1 MLRPYQQIN
10 RRKSRVVK
18 VGNVSIGGGTH
29 TRNLAVHS
37 ATNSVKDLT
46 GYVGCSQ
53 IKRYETSNKSAD
65 FAVSFAN
72 DRSTGRISI
81 EMLSSVTET
90 LKAGKYFY
98 DLIISSPE
106 GVTERVVEGT
116 AIVKKAVT
124 R

>member
-1 MLRPYQQIN
+1 MTVFTANIIIYT
-10 RRKSRVVK
+10 
-18 VGNVSIGGGTH
+18 GTDFAQ
-29 TRNLAVHS
+29 TFVLEDS

-65 FAVSFAN
+65 FAISFAN
-72 DRSTGRISI
+72 DRTTGRISI
-81 EMLSSVTET
+81 EMLSTVTET

>member
-1 MLRPYQQIN
+1 MPVFTANIIIYT
-10 RRKSRVVK
+10 
-18 VGNVSIGGGTH
+18 GTDFAQ
-29 TRNLAVHS
+29 TFVLEDS
-37 ATNSVKDLT
+37 ASNSVKDLT

-53 IKRYETSNKSAD
+53 IKRYESSNKSAD
-65 FAVSFAN
+65 FSVAFAN

-106 GVTERVVEGT
+106 GVTERVIEGT

>member
-1 MLRPYQQIN
+1 MPVFTANIIIYTGTDFAQTFVLEDSASN
-10 RRKSRVVK
+10 
-18 VGNVSIGGGTH
+18 SI
-29 TRNLAVHS
+29 
-37 ATNSVKDLT
+37 KDLT

-53 IKRYETSNKSAD
+53 IKRYESSNKSAD
-65 FAVSFAN
+65 FTVSFAN

-98 DLIISSPE
+98 DLIISSPN
-106 GVTERVVEGT
+106 GVTERVIEGT
-116 AIVKKAVT
+116 AIFKKAVT

>member
-1 MLRPYQQIN
+1 MPVFTANIIIYT
-10 RRKSRVVK
+10 
-18 VGNVSIGGGTH
+18 GTDFAQ
-29 TRNLAVHS
+29 TFVLEDS

-53 IKRYETSNKSAD
+53 IKRYETSTKSAD
-65 FAVSFAN
+65 FTVTFAN
-72 DRSTGRISI
+72 DRSTGRVSI
-81 EMLSSVTET
+81 EMLSTVTET

-106 GVTERVVEGT
+106 GVTERVIEGT

>member
-1 MLRPYQQIN
+1 MPVFTANIIIYT
-10 RRKSRVVK
+10 
-18 VGNVSIGGGTH
+18 GTDFAQ
-29 TRNLAVHS
+29 TFVLEDS

-53 IKRYETSNKSAD
+53 IKRYETSTKSAD
-65 FAVSFAN
+65 FTVTFAN
-72 DRSTGRISI
+72 DRSTGRVSI
-81 EMLSSVTET
+81 EMLSTVTET

-106 GVTERVVEGT
+106 GITERVVEGT

>member
-1 MLRPYQQIN
+1 MPVFTANIIIYT
-10 RRKSRVVK
+10 
-18 VGNVSIGGGTH
+18 GTDFAQ
-29 TRNLAVHS
+29 TFVLEDS

-53 IKRYETSNKSAD
+53 IKRYETSTKSAD
-65 FAVSFAN
+65 FTVTFAN
-72 DRSTGRISI
+72 DRSTGRVSI
-81 EMLSSVTET
+81 EMLSTVTET

-98 DLIISSPE
+98 DLLISSPE
-106 GVTERVVEGT
+106 GVTERVIEGI

>member
-1 MLRPYQQIN
+1 MPVFTANIIIYT
-10 RRKSRVVK
+10 
-18 VGNVSIGGGTH
+18 GTDFAQ
-29 TRNLAVHS
+29 TFVLEDS
-37 ATNSVKDLT
+37 ASNSVKDLT

-53 IKRYETSNKSAD
+53 IKRYETSTKSAD
-65 FAVSFAN
+65 FTVAFAN
-72 DRSTGRISI
+72 DRTTGRVSI
-81 EMLSSVTET
+81 EMLSAVTET

-106 GVTERVVEGT
+106 GVTERVIEGT

>member
-1 MLRPYQQIN
+1 MPVFTANIIIYT
-10 RRKSRVVK
+10 
-18 VGNVSIGGGTH
+18 GTDFAQ
-29 TRNLAVHS
+29 TFVLEDS
-37 ATNSVKDLT
+37 ASNSVKDLT

-53 IKRYETSNKSAD
+53 IKRYETSTKSAD
-65 FAVSFAN
+65 FTVTFAN
-72 DRSTGRISI
+72 DRSTGRVSI
-81 EMLSSVTET
+81 EMLSTVTET

-106 GVTERVVEGT
+106 GVTERVIEGT

>member
-1 MLRPYQQIN
+1 MPVFTANIIIYTGTDFAQTFVLEDSASN
-10 RRKSRVVK
+10 
-18 VGNVSIGGGTH
+18 SI
-29 TRNLAVHS
+29 
-37 ATNSVKDLT
+37 KDLT

-53 IKRYETSNKSAD
+53 IKRYETSTKSAD
-65 FAVSFAN
+65 FTVTFAN
-72 DRSTGRISI
+72 DRSTGRVSI
-81 EMLSSVTET
+81 EMLSTVTET

-106 GVTERVVEGT
+106 GVTERVIEGT

>member
-1 MLRPYQQIN
+1 MPVFTANIIIYT
-10 RRKSRVVK
+10 
-18 VGNVSIGGGTH
+18 GTDFAQ
-29 TRNLAVHS
+29 TFVLEDS

-53 IKRYETSNKSAD
+53 IKRYETSTKSAD
-65 FAVSFAN
+65 FTVTFAN
-72 DRSTGRISI
+72 DRSTGRVSI
-81 EMLSSVTET
+81 EMLSTVTET

-106 GVTERVVEGT
+106 GVTERVIEGI

>member
-1 MLRPYQQIN
+1 MPVFTANIIIYT
-10 RRKSRVVK
+10 
-18 VGNVSIGGGTH
+18 GTDFAQ
-29 TRNLAVHS
+29 TFVLEDS
-37 ATNSVKDLT
+37 ASNSVKNLT

-53 IKRYETSNKSAD
+53 IKRYETSTKSAD
-65 FAVSFAN
+65 FTVAFAN
-72 DRSTGRISI
+72 DRTTGRVSI
-81 EMLSSVTET
+81 EMLSTVTET

-106 GVTERVVEGT
+106 GVTERVIEGT

>member
-1 MLRPYQQIN
+1 MTVFTANIIIYTGTDFAQTFVLEDSASN
-10 RRKSRVVK
+10 
-18 VGNVSIGGGTH
+18 SI
-29 TRNLAVHS
+29 
-37 ATNSVKDLT
+37 KDLT

-53 IKRYETSNKSAD
+53 IKRYESSNKSAD
-65 FAVSFAN
+65 FTVSFAN

-98 DLIISSPE
+98 DLIISSPN
-106 GVTERVVEGT
+106 GVTERVIEGT

>member
-1 MLRPYQQIN
+1 MPVFTANIIIYTGTDFAQTFVLEDSASN
-10 RRKSRVVK
+10 
-18 VGNVSIGGGTH
+18 SI
-29 TRNLAVHS
+29 
-37 ATNSVKDLT
+37 KDLT

-53 IKRYETSNKSAD
+53 IKRYESSNKSAD
-65 FAVSFAN
+65 FTVSFAN

-98 DLIISSPE
+98 DLIISSPN
-106 GVTERVVEGT
+106 GITERVIEGT
-116 AIVKKAVT
+116 AIVKKSVT

>member
-1 MLRPYQQIN
+1 MPVFTANIIIYTGTDFAQTFVLEDAASN
-10 RRKSRVVK
+10 
-18 VGNVSIGGGTH
+18 SI
-29 TRNLAVHS
+29 
-37 ATNSVKDLT
+37 KDLT
-46 GYVGCSQ
+46 GYVGCAQ
-53 IKRYETSNKSAD
+53 IKRYESSNKSAE
-65 FAVSFAN
+65 FTVGFSN
-72 DRSTGRISI
+72 DPTTGRVTI

>member
-1 MLRPYQQIN
+1 MPVFTANIIIYT
-10 RRKSRVVK
+10 
-18 VGNVSIGGGTH
+18 GTDFAQ
-29 TRNLAVHS
+29 TFVLEDS
-37 ATNSVKDLT
+37 ASNSVKDLT

-53 IKRYETSNKSAD
+53 IKRYETSTKSAD
-65 FAVSFAN
+65 FTVTFDN
-72 DRSTGRISI
+72 DRSTGRVSI
-81 EMLSSVTET
+81 EMLSTVTET

-106 GVTERVVEGT
+106 GVTERVIEGT

>member
-1 MLRPYQQIN
+1 MPVFTANIIIYT
-10 RRKSRVVK
+10 
-18 VGNVSIGGGTH
+18 GTDFAQ
-29 TRNLAVHS
+29 TFVLEDS

-53 IKRYETSNKSAD
+53 IKRYETSTKSAD
-65 FAVSFAN
+65 FTVTFAN
-72 DRSTGRISI
+72 DRSTGRVSI
-81 EMLSSVTET
+81 EMLSTVTET

-98 DLIISSPE
+98 DLLISSPE
-106 GVTERVVEGT
+106 GVTERVIEGT

>member
-1 MLRPYQQIN
+1 MPVFTANIIIY
-10 RRKSRVVK
+10 S
-18 VGNVSIGGGTH
+18 GTEFAQ
-29 TRNLAVHS
+29 TFVLEDS
-37 ATNSVKDLT
+37 ASNSVKDLT

-53 IKRYETSNKSAD
+53 IKRYETSTKSAD
-65 FAVSFAN
+65 FTVTFAN
-72 DRSTGRISI
+72 DRSTGRVSI
-81 EMLSSVTET
+81 EMLSTVTET

-106 GVTERVVEGT
+106 GVTERVIEGT

>member
-1 MLRPYQQIN
+1 MTVFTANIIIYT
-10 RRKSRVVK
+10 
-18 VGNVSIGGGTH
+18 GTDFAQ
-29 TRNLAVHS
+29 TFVLEDT

-65 FAVSFAN
+65 FSVGFAN
-72 DRSTGRISI
+72 DRTTGRISI
-81 EMLSSVTET
+81 EMLSGVTET

-98 DLIISSPE
+98 DLIISSPN